1 MLKKIKNKLNS
12 YSNEL
17 ENLPEDY
24 PAQSKKLEEL
34 IKERTFELIESNENL
49 QVEIKVRK
57 QAEKKLLNYQKQ
69 LQSLSSQ
76 ISLIEEREKRRIA
89 SELHDCIGQTL
100 ALTKIKLELL
110 RKLSESSECK
120 NVINE
125 ILQLVEQTIRG
136 TRTLTFEL
144 SPPILYELGL
154 RHAIQWLVE
163 QFSKKH
169 GITIEFEKYD
179 GDIPIDNN
187 IRFILFQAI
196 RELLMNIVKH
206 AQATKVKISMLL
218 MNGKLKMVI
227 EDDGIGFSGHSDA
240 FTGYGLFN
248 IRERMNH
255 INGHF
260 EIRATH
266 SGGTRATLM
275 APIKLSEKKLA

>member
-1 MLKKIKNKLNS
+1 MLKKTKNKLNS

-17 ENLPEDY
+17 ENLAEDY

-34 IKERTFELIESNENL
+34 IKERTFELIEANENL

-100 ALTKIKLELL
+100 AMTKIKLELL
-110 RKLSESSECK
+110 RKLSASDEHK
-120 NVINE
+120 NIINE

-169 GITIEFEKYD
+169 GITIEFEKYN
-179 GDIPIDNN
+179 GDIAIDDN

-218 MNGKLKMVI
+218 MNGNLKIVI
-227 EDDGIGFSGHSDA
+227 QDDGIGFSGHSDA

-248 IRERMNH
+248 IRERMNQIH
-255 INGHF
+255 GHF

-266 SGGTRATLM
+266 RGGTRATLM
-275 APIKLSEKKLA
+275 APLKLSEKKLA

>member
-1 MLKKIKNKLNS
+1 MFKKTKNKLNT
-12 YSNEL
+12 YSNGL
-17 ENLPEDY
+17 ENLAEDY

-34 IKERTFELIESNENL
+34 IKERTFELIEANENL

-120 NVINE
+120 NIINE

-169 GITIEFEKYD
+169 GITIEFEKYN

-206 AQATKVKISMLL
+206 AQATKAKISMLL
-218 MNGKLKMVI
+218 MNGKLKIII
-227 EDDGIGFSGHSDA
+227 EDDGIGFSGHSAA

-275 APIKLSEKKLA
+275 APLKLSEKKLA

>member
-24 PAQSKKLEEL
+24 SAQSKKLEEL
-34 IKERTFELIESNENL
+34 VKERTFELIESNENL

-120 NVINE
+120 NIISE
-125 ILQLVEQTIRG
+125 ILQLVEQTIKG

-154 RHAIQWLVE
+154 RHAVQWLVE
-163 QFSKKH
+163 QFSMKH
-169 GITIEFEKYD
+169 GIEIEFDKYI

-187 IRFILFQAI
+187 TRFILFQAI

-206 AQATKVKISMLL
+206 AQATKVKISMLV
-218 MNGKLKMVI
+218 MNGKLKIVI
-227 EDDGIGFSGHSDA
+227 EDDGIGFSGHSEA

-275 APIKLSEKKLA
+275 APLKLSEKKMA

>member
-1 MLKKIKNKLNS
+1 MLKKIKNKLHS

-24 PAQSKKLEEL
+24 TSQSKKLEEL

-49 QVEIKVRK
+49 QIEIKVRK

-110 RKLSESSECK
+110 RKLSESFECK
-120 NVINE
+120 NIINE
-125 ILQLVEQTIRG
+125 ILQLVEQTIKG

-163 QFSKKH
+163 QFSMKH
-169 GITIEFEKYD
+169 GITIEFEKYN

-218 MNGKLKMVI
+218 MNDKLKMVI
-227 EDDGIGFSGHSDA
+227 EDDGIGFSGDSDA
-240 FTGYGLFN
+240 FAGYGLFN

-255 INGHF
+255 IDGHF

-275 APIKLSEKKLA
+275 APLKLSEKKLA

>member
-1 MLKKIKNKLNS
+1 MLKKTKNKLNS
-12 YSNEL
+12 YSNEF
-17 ENLPEDY
+17 ENLAEDC

-34 IKERTFELIESNENL
+34 IKERTFELIEANENL

-110 RKLSESSECK
+110 RKLSESAECK
-120 NVINE
+120 NIINE

-169 GITIEFEKYD
+169 DITIEFEKYN

-248 IRERMNH
+248 IRERMNQ

-266 SGGTRATLM
+266 RGGTRATLM
-275 APIKLSEKKLA
+275 APLKLSEKKLA

>member
-1 MLKKIKNKLNS
+1 MLKKTKNNLN
-12 YSNEL
+12 NFTEEL
-17 ENLPEDY
+17 ENLEEYY
-24 PAQSKKLEEL
+24 PAQSGKHEEL
-34 IKERTFELIESNENL
+34 IKERTFELLEANENL

-57 QAEKKLLNYQKQ
+57 QVEKKLLIYQKQ
-69 LQSLSSQ
+69 LQSLSSE

-100 ALTKIKLELL
+100 ALTKIKLESL
-110 RKLSESSECK
+110 RKMSESDECK
-120 NVINE
+120 VVINE
-125 ILQLVEQTIRG
+125 ILQLVEQTISG

-154 RHAIQWLVE
+154 RQAIHWLVE

-169 GITIEFEKYD
+169 GITIEFERYI
-179 GDIPIDNN
+179 GDIPIDNS

-206 AQATKVKISMLL
+206 ARAAKVIINMLL
-218 MNGKLKMVI
+218 TNNNLKVVI
-227 EDDGIGFSGHSDA
+227 EDDGIGFSGQKDA

-260 EIRATH
+260 EIKTTH

-275 APIKLSEKKLA
+275 APLKLSEKKLA